1 MSYTYTFVCFTNRIY
16 YGNLLLNDEYKSWP
30 KKVFLFFLLAQGLWT
45 FNIDICPWAMS
56 LRMKFTFPIINS
68 EHEQKYSLPWGVRTT
83 DNSSIVYWNL
93 RIWRENKKTTE
104 KNRHPCLWQRDRF
117 SAIKKLI
124 NIPNVQRSVKTSENS
139 F

>member
-30 KKVFLFFLLAQGLWT
+30 KKSVFFFLLKACEHLILTYAHEPCHEEWNLHSLSLIQNT
-45 FNIDICPWAMS
+45 NKNIAY
-56 LRMKFTFPIINS
+56 
-68 EHEQKYSLPWGVRTT
+68 HGGVRTT
-83 DNSSIVYWNL
+83 HNSSIVYWNL

-104 KNRHPCLWQRDRF
+104 KNRHPCLWQRDQF